1 MMSTFVGIGASI
13 ITPKLMAQFRDQ
25 KVKVIHAMPGRLRLQ
40 CDSWKNDIVAQAL
53 SNHVAKHPLISA
65 SKASPI
71 TGSLTLTF
79 VVPHISQQDLDE
91 LTQFIV
97 QTASDALL
105 YTNAAL
111 MKGMQNTLG
120 FVDRG
125 IKKQTNGFADF
136 DSLFVLFLLGKG
148 IHTFSNTPAFSA
160 SLFYWAY
167 TIIKGKGSDQP
178 HA

>member
-1 MMSTFVGIGASI
+1 MMPTLVGIGASL

-25 KVKVIHAMPGRLRLQ
+25 KVKVVHAMPGRLRLQ
-40 CDSWKNDIVAQAL
+40 CDSWKNDIVSNAL
-53 SNHVAKHPLISA
+53 STHIEKHPLISS

-79 VVPHISQQDLDE
+79 IVPHISQQELDE
-91 LTQFIV
+91 LMQYIV

-105 YTNAAL
+105 STDAML

-120 FVDRG
+120 FIDQG

-136 DSLFVLFLLGKG
+136 DSLFALFLLGKG
-148 IHTFSNTPAFSA
+148 IHMFNSTPAYA
-160 SLFYWAY
+160 SSLLYWAY
-167 TIIKGKGSDQP
+167 TIVKGKGSD
-178 HA
+178 

>member
-1 MMSTFVGIGASI
+1 MMSTIVGIGASI
-13 ITPKLMAQFRDQ
+13 ITPKLMSQFRDQ

-40 CDSWKNDIVAQAL
+40 CDSWKNDIVAKAL
-53 SNHVAKHPLISA
+53 SNHIEKHPLILA

-71 TGSLTLTF
+71 TGSLTLEF

-91 LTQFIV
+91 LMQFIV

-105 YTNAAL
+105 YTDATL
-111 MKGMQNTLG
+111 MRGMHNTLG

-148 IHTFSNTPAFSA
+148 IHMFNSTPAVSS

-167 TIIKGKGSDQP
+167 TIIKGKGSD
-178 HA
+178 

>member
-1 MMSTFVGIGASI
+1 MMSTIVGIGASI
-13 ITPKLMAQFRDQ
+13 ITPKLMSQFRDQ
-25 KVKVIHAMPGRLRLQ
+25 KVKVVHAMPGRLRLQ
-40 CDSWKNDIVAQAL
+40 CDSWKNDIVANSL
-53 SNHVAKHPLISA
+53 SNHIEKHPLILS

-71 TGSLTLTF
+71 TGSLTLEF

-91 LTQFIV
+91 LMQLIV

-105 YTNAAL
+105 YTDATL
-111 MKGMQNTLG
+111 MRGMHNTLG
-120 FVDRG
+120 FVDKG

-167 TIIKGKGSDQP
+167 TIIKRKGSD
-178 HA
+178 